1 MAARVASAAA
11 NRHHPGMTDAAHRF
25 AVHVAETRFH
35 HLPPAAVERAKVF
48 LLDTLGVAMAGSTAQ
63 GAAETLVA
71 ARQWGAGAQ
80 ASVLGGSARLPAAQA
95 VLVNAFQIH
104 CQEYDCLHEG
114 AVLHALATLLPVL
127 LAEAQRRPISGPA
140 LLTALAVGV
149 DVSCGLGL
157 AAKQGMRFFRPA
169 TSGGFGAVAGLASLR
184 GYSAAQT
191 LAAFGL
197 HYGQVSGTMQAHVEG
212 SPVLPL
218 QVGVNAR
225 AAWQACDLAEAG
237 LPGLAE
243 VFEGRFGYLP
253 LYEAEWDLAPI
264 LAGLGRRWL
273 VAELSHKPFPSG
285 RATHGG
291 VEGVMALRAA
301 HGFHAEEVAEVVV
314 QGPPLILRLVNRPLP
329 AAPSA
334 NWARLCMP
342 FVLAKLL
349 QHGVVD
355 LAQFR
360 GAALVDPVTHALAG
374 RIRMVDDGNPD
385 PNALAPQ
392 RVQVRLRDGRVLE
405 HAMAE
410 MLAAPTRPLDEARH
424 LAKFQR
430 CLEFAAQPAPW
441 HGGLVQAVADIEAA
455 TDVGAALLGG

>member
-1 MAARVASAAA
+1 
-11 NRHHPGMTDAAHRF
+11 MTDAALAF
-25 AVHVAETRFH
+25 AAHVAATRFH
-35 HLPPAAVERAKVF
+35 HLPPPAVERAKIF

-63 GAAETLVA
+63 GAAEVLAA
-71 ARQWGAGAQ
+71 ARGWGEGSGAT
-80 ASVLGGSARLPAAQA
+80 VLGTTARLPAPQA

-127 LAEAQRRPISGPA
+127 LAEAERRPVSGQA

-157 AAKQGMRFFRPA
+157 AAKQGLRFFRPA
-169 TSGGFGAVAGLASLR
+169 TSGGFGAVAGLANLR
-184 GYSAAQT
+184 GFSAETT

-197 HYGQVSGTMQAHVEG
+197 HYGQVSGTMQPHIEG

-225 AAWQACDLAEAG
+225 AAWCACDLAEAG
-237 LPGLAE
+237 LAGLSE

-253 LYEAEWDLAPI
+253 MFEGEWDVAPV
-264 LAGLGRRWL
+264 LAGLGQRWL

-301 HGFHAEEVAEVVV
+301 HGFTAEDVAEVVV
-314 QGPPLILRLVNRPLP
+314 HGPPLINRLVNRPLP
-329 AAPSA
+329 ASPSA

-342 FVLAKLL
+342 YVLAKLL
-349 QHGVVD
+349 QHGEVD

-360 GAALVDPVTHALAG
+360 GEALTDPATHALAA
-374 RIRMVDDGNPD
+374 RIRMQDDGNPD

-392 RVQVRLRDGRVLE
+392 RVEVRLKDGRVLE
-405 HAMAE
+405 HALRE
-410 MLAAPTRPLDEARH
+410 MLAGPNRPLTEAQHLTKFCRCLTFAATPQPSGEALIDVVAGIEATADVAAALH
-424 LAKFQR
+424 LAQ
-430 CLEFAAQPAPW
+430 
-441 HGGLVQAVADIEAA
+441 
-455 TDVGAALLGG
+455 

>member
-1 MAARVASAAA
+1 
-11 NRHHPGMTDAAHRF
+11 MTDAAHAF
-25 AVHVAETRFH
+25 AAHVAATRFH
-35 HLPPAAVERAKVF
+35 HLPPAAVARAKVF

-63 GAAETLVA
+63 GAAEVLAA
-71 ARQWGAGAQ
+71 ARGWGEGAGAT
-80 ASVLGGSARLPAAQA
+80 VLGTTARLPAPQA

-127 LAEAQRRPISGPA
+127 LAEAERRPISGQA

-157 AAKQGMRFFRPA
+157 AAKRGLRFFRPA
-169 TSGGFGAVAGLASLR
+169 TAGGFGAVAGLASLR
-184 GYSAAQT
+184 GFDAART

-197 HYGQVSGTMQAHVEG
+197 HYGQVSGTMQPHIEG

-225 AAWQACDLAEAG
+225 AAWCAADLAEAG
-237 LPGLAE
+237 LAGLSE

-253 LYEAEWDLAPI
+253 MFEAEWDLAPV

-273 VAELSHKPFPSG
+273 VADLSHKPFPSG

-291 VEGVMALRAA
+291 VEGVMALRAV
-301 HGFHAEEVAEVVV
+301 HGFGAEDVAEVVV
-314 QGPPLILRLVNRPLP
+314 HGPPLVNRLVNRPLP
-329 AAPSA
+329 AEPSA

-342 FVLAKLL
+342 YVLAKLL
-349 QHGVVD
+349 QHGEVD

-360 GAALVDPVTHALAG
+360 GAALVDPETHALAA
-374 RIRMVDDGNPD
+374 RIRMAEDGNPD

-392 RVQVRLRDGRVLE
+392 RVAVRLRDGRVLE
-405 HAMAE
+405 HAIPE
-410 MLAAPTRPLDEARH
+410 MLAGPNRPLTEARH
-424 LAKFQR
+424 LAKFRR
-430 CLEFAAQPAPW
+430 CLGFAATPQPKGQA
-441 HGGLVQAVADIEAA
+441 LVAAVAGIEAA
-455 TDVGAALLGG
+455 ADVAAALHLAQ

>member
-1 MAARVASAAA
+1 
-11 NRHHPGMTDAAHRF
+11 MTDAAHDF
-25 AVHVAETRFH
+25 AAHVAATRFH
-35 HLPPAAVERAKVF
+35 HLPPAVVARAKVF
-48 LLDTLGVAMAGSTAQ
+48 LLDTLGVAIAGSTAQ
-63 GAAETLVA
+63 GATEALATARGWGEGSGA
-71 ARQWGAGAQ
+71 A
-80 ASVLGGSARLPAAQA
+80 VLGTTARLPAPQA

-127 LAEAQRRPISGPA
+127 LAEAERRPVSGQA

-157 AAKQGMRFFRPA
+157 AAKQGLRFFRPA

-184 GYSAAQT
+184 GFDTART
-191 LAAFGL
+191 LTAFGL
-197 HYGQVSGTMQAHVEG
+197 HYGQVSGTMQPHIEG

-225 AAWQACDLAEAG
+225 AAWCACDLAEAG
-237 LPGLAE
+237 LAGLSD

-253 LYEAEWDLAPI
+253 MFEGEWDLAPV

-301 HGFHAEEVAEVVV
+301 HGFGADDVAEVVV
-314 QGPPLILRLVNRPLP
+314 HGPPLINRLVNRPLP

-342 FVLAKLL
+342 YVLAKLL
-349 QHGVVD
+349 QHGEVD
-355 LAQFR
+355 LAHFR
-360 GAALVDPVTHALAG
+360 GEELTDPATHALAA
-374 RIRMVDDGNPD
+374 RIRMAEDGNPD

-392 RVQVRLRDGRVLE
+392 RVEVRLRDGRLLE
-405 HAMAE
+405 HAILE
-410 MLAAPTRPLDEARH
+410 MLANPNRPLTEAQH
-424 LAKFQR
+424 LTKFRR
-430 CLEFAAQPAPW
+430 CLTFAATPQQLGEA
-441 HGGLVQAVADIEAA
+441 LIDAVASIEAA
-455 TDVGAALLGG
+455 TDMAAALRLAQ